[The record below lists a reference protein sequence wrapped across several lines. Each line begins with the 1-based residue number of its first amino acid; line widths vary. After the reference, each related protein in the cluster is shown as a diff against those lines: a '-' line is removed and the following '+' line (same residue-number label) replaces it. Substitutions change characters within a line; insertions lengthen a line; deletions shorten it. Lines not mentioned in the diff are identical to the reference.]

1 MFKEVK
7 RKMTKKIEMADWG
20 LMTYYLGIEVKQ
32 GEEGIF
38 LSQKTYAE
46 EILKEFKMDA
56 INSVATL
63 VECGTKISKFDNTEK
78 VNPTLFRRIVGRL
91 RFLTCTRLDI
101 MYAVG
106 VISRYMES
114 PTLTHMKVTK
124 RII

>member
-63 VECGTKISKFDNTEK
+63 VECGTKISKFENTEK